1 MKTKTKIKLGAAA
14 IVGGTVAGLAL
25 NKALDSLV
33 NTHLCKSGI
42 QNPKTSVMSKKNQ
55 DDVASSPEVI
65 LGQLF
70 SVTAPQITVTV
81 PNREGRHMNAILYRQ
96 ENENS
101 KYAIIVHGYR
111 SQAKS
116 VSYLARRYFE
126 NGYNVLVPYLRAH
139 KGSDYDFCT
148 MGWLERFDIIDW
160 ANYIDSIATD
170 ARVVLHGVSMGAA
183 TVMMCAGESLPPYI
197 KCIIED
203 CGYTSVFD
211 AYSYKIPKMMHV
223 PAFPSVNVFRRA
235 IMKRVG
241 FDIKEASAL
250 KQVAKSRTPILFLH
264 GSADSV
270 VPVSMA
276 YELYDAA
283 GCEKDILIFKGAD
296 HIMSPLLYPDKYW
309 SKVFEFI
316 GKYSN

>member
-14 IVGGTVAGLAL
+14 IIGGAVAGLAL

-33 NTHLCKSGI
+33 NTHLGKSGI

-81 PNREGRHMNAILYRQ
+81 PNREGRYMNALLYRR
-96 ENENS
+96 ENESS
-101 KYAIIVHGYR
+101 KYAIVVHGYR
-111 SQAKS
+111 AGVKA
-116 VSYLARRYFE
+116 VSYIARRYYDA
-126 NGYNVLVPYLRAH
+126 GYNVLVPHLRAH

-148 MGWLERFDIIDW
+148 MGWLERLDIIDW

-170 ARVVLHGVSMGAA
+170 AQIVLHGVSMGAA

-211 AYSYKIPKMMHV
+211 AYSYKIPKMMRI
-223 PAFPSVNVFRRA
+223 PAFPSVNIFRRA

-250 KQVAKSRTPILFLH
+250 NQVIRSRTPILFLH

-283 GCEKDILIFKGAD
+283 GCEKDMMIFKNAD
-296 HIMSPLLYPDKYW
+296 HIMSPLLYPDAYW
-309 SKVFEFI
+309 GKVFEFI